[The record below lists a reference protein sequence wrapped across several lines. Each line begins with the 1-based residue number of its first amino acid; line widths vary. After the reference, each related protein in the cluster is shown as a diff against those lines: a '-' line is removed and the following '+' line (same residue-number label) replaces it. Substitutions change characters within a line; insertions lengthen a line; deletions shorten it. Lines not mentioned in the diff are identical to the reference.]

1 MMKDTLKSIIYEF
14 HTGKLPDLIERDLK
28 LPFESGKIVSVV
40 GPRRVGKTYLFFQH
54 VRDLQRRGV
63 DVRRVLYLN
72 FEDERMDLDVHSL
85 DLILQAYRELYPDLD
100 LEGCYFFLDEVQ
112 NVTGWERFVRRL
124 YDSMSRNVFITGS
137 NSRLLSREIATAL
150 RGRTVNYELLP
161 LSFREFLRFKG
172 FDFDPERDFYSS
184 LRRARVIQLFREY
197 LEFGGFPEV
206 VLLKEELKIRT
217 LQEYFEVM
225 LYRDIAERYQVRD
238 TLVLKYFLKRMAE
251 NSGKFL
257 SVHKIYNELR
267 SQGIKVGKDTF
278 YAYLDFAESAYFVK
292 LLRKHYRSL
301 VKSELAEK
309 KVYLIDTGLLRGI
322 RFLRESAGVLLEN
335 AVFLELLRSSRELVC
350 FKEQKECDF
359 ILDGKVAIQVC
370 FSLGNEEVTKRELAG
385 LREACRA
392 LGLKEG
398 YVLSFDERGE
408 FKLDGD
414 ITVKVIPACE
424 FFLRGLPWA

>member
-14 HTGKLPDLIERDLK
+14 HTGKLPDLVERDLK
-28 LPFESGKIVSVV
+28 LPLNSGKIVSVV
-40 GPRRVGKTYLFFQH
+40 GPRRAGKTYLLFQH
-54 VRDLQRRGV
+54 VKSLLGRGI
-63 DVRRVLYLN
+63 DPRRVLYLN
-72 FEDERMDLDVHSL
+72 FEDERVDLDVHSL
-85 DLILQAYRELYPDLD
+85 DFILQAYRELYPDLD
-100 LEGCYFFLDEVQ
+100 PADCYFFLDEVQ
-112 NVTGWERFVRRL
+112 NVTGWEKFVRRL
-124 YDSMSRNVFITGS
+124 YDSVSRNVFITGS

-184 LRRARVIQLFREY
+184 PRRARVMQLFREY

-206 VLLKEELKIRT
+206 ALLKEELKVRT

-238 TLVLKYFLKRMAE
+238 TLVLKYFLKRVAE

-267 SQGIKVGKDTF
+267 SQGIRVGKDTL

-322 RFLRESAGVLLEN
+322 RFLQESAGVLLEN

-370 FSLGNEEVTKRELAG
+370 FSLGSEEVAKRELAG
-385 LREACRA
+385 LKEACRV

-408 FKLDGD
+408 FQLDGD
-414 ITVKVIPACE
+414 ITVRVIPACE
-424 FFLRGLPWA
+424 FFLRGLP

>member
-1 MMKDTLKSIIYEF
+1 MVKDTLKSIIYEF

-28 LPFESGKIVSVV
+28 LPFDSGKIISVV
-40 GPRRVGKTYLFFQH
+40 GPRRAGKTYLLFQH
-54 VRDLQRRGV
+54 VKSLLGRGI
-63 DVRRVLYLN
+63 DPRRVLYLN

-100 LEGCYFFLDEVQ
+100 LAGCYFFLDEVQ
-112 NVTGWERFVRRL
+112 NVAGWEKFVRRL
-124 YDSMSRNVFITGS
+124 YDSVSRNVFITGS

-172 FDFDPERDFYSS
+172 FNFDPERDFYSS
-184 LRRARVIQLFREY
+184 PRRARAIQLFREY

-206 VLLKEELKIRT
+206 ALLKEELKVRT

-238 TLVLKYFLKRMAE
+238 TLVLKYFLKRVAE

-267 SQGIKVGKDTF
+267 SQGIKVGKDTL

-309 KVYLIDTGLLRGI
+309 KVYLIDTGLLWGI
-322 RFLRESAGVLLEN
+322 RFLQESAGVLLEN

-350 FKEQKECDF
+350 FKEQKGCDF

-370 FSLGNEEVTKRELAG
+370 FSLGNAEVAKRELAG
-385 LREACRA
+385 LKEACRV

-414 ITVKVIPACE
+414 ITVRVIPACE
-424 FFLRGLPWA
+424 FFLRGFP